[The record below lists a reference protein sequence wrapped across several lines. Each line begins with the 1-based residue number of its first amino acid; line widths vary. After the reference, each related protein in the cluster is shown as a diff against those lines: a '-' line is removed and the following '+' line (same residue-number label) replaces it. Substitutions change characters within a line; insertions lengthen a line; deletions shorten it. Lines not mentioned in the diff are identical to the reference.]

1 MAAVI
6 SVVAGSMCPVPSCST
21 ADGEWD
27 PAKNRAIISK
37 HGIDFDDA
45 ISIFEGPVLER
56 IAAPRDYG
64 EARFIAFG
72 IANERELA
80 VVYTPRGKELRRI
93 ISARRAHRRER
104 KEYRQAYP
112 EDPASR

>member
-1 MAAVI
+1 MEF
-6 SVVAGSMCPVPSCST
+6 
-21 ADGEWD
+21 EWD
-27 PAKNRAIISK
+27 PAKNRANISK

-45 ISIFEGPVLER
+45 IFIFEGLVLER
-56 IAAPRDYG
+56 IAATRDYG